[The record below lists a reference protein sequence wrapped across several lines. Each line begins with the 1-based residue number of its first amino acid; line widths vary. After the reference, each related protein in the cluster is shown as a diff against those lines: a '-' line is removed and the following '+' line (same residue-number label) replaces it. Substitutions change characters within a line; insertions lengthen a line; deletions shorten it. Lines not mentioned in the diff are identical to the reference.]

1 MKNIFAFFG
10 VCSAYSVYRDYDT
23 STEISTT
30 TTDNSINCFC
40 CDSDYPETSSEFTP
54 TTADSTTTTDA
65 DYTTPEPTETT
76 QLTTAE
82 TTTLT
87 GIELRF
93 ETTSKKSPENDYMQ
107 YDVPI
112 SQAES
117 DVYEELDEYSDV
129 TGVQVGIPPGIQLS
143 TSSTT
148 STTTTRTSTS
158 TTTSTT
164 TSTSKTTTT
173 TTTLTTEEPDES
185 FWGSVGSSISNGFSA
200 AKDTISSGFSAITD
214 GISSAFSY
222 FGW

>member
-1 MKNIFAFFG
+1 MGVKVRNTKRKKKTKIKMKNIFAFFG

-40 CDSDYPETSSEFTP
+40 CDSDYPETTSEFTP

-93 ETTSKKSPENDYMQ
+93 ETTSKKSPENDNMQ

-112 SQAES
+112 SQDES

-148 STTTTRTSTS
+148 S
-158 TTTSTT
+158 
-164 TSTSKTTTT
+164 TTT

-222 FGW
+222 FG

>member
-1 MKNIFAFFG
+1 MGVKVRNTKREKKTKIKMKNIFAFFG

-40 CDSDYPETSSEFTP
+40 CDSDYPETTSEFTP

-93 ETTSKKSPENDYMQ
+93 ETTSKKSPENDNMQ

-112 SQAES
+112 SQDES
-117 DVYEELDEYSDV
+117 DVYEELDV

-148 STTTTRTSTS
+148 STTTR
-158 TTTSTT
+158 T
-164 TSTSKTTTT
+164 TSTS
-173 TTTLTTEEPDES
+173 
-185 FWGSVGSSISNGFSA
+185 
-200 AKDTISSGFSAITD
+200 
-214 GISSAFSY
+214 
-222 FGW
+222 